1 MVLEDL
7 LVDFLKEVTPG
18 YEQLVL
24 GGLILPPAA
33 ATMFVAIGLNN
44 PEWRALWQ
52 PIHKSL
58 HEAWKGALLVS
69 DRTRRRQ
76 TRTEPV
82 FEHSDESP
90 KDTEDGAIDQEV
102 PEFKSKTSRSVSSP
116 RRASTAIVADKAKQA
131 AAGERAKKARQGK
144 LALGNSYSIQ
154 LPPLDFLNH
163 HLKASQRTKPI
174 SRPCRKMQNF

>member
-1 MVLEDL
+1 MADVQKRARDPSVDWAANGHFRNSLHDNFFVSLPAVRELAAKRRIGRAIGMVLEDL

-44 PEWRALWQ
+44 SEWRALWQ

-58 HEAWKGALLVS
+58 HEAWKGAVLVS

-102 PEFKSKTSRSVSSP
+102 LEFKSKTSRSASFPTP
-116 RRASTAIVADKAKQA
+116 RQHRHR
-131 AAGERAKKARQGK
+131 GR
-144 LALGNSYSIQ
+144 
-154 LPPLDFLNH
+154 
-163 HLKASQRTKPI
+163 
-174 SRPCRKMQNF
+174 

>member
-1 MVLEDL
+1 MR
-7 LVDFLKEVTPG
+7 PG
-18 YEQLVL
+18 K
-24 GGLILPPAA
+24 
-33 ATMFVAIGLNN
+33 
-44 PEWRALWQ
+44 R
-52 PIHKSL
+52 
-58 HEAWKGALLVS
+58 ALLVS

-102 PEFKSKTSRSVSSP
+102 LEFKSKTSRSASSP

-131 AAGERAKKARQGK
+131 AAGESAKKARQGK

-154 LPPLDFLNH
+154 LPPPGLPGI
-163 HLKASQRTKPI
+163 TT
-174 SRPCRKMQNF
+174 